1 MKKKFK
7 ITASYVTYVVA
18 EIEAKDRD
26 EAFEIALEMDGGEFE
41 QENDWCNDNWRI
53 DDIEEIKE

>member
-26 EAFEIALEMDGGEFE
+26 EAFKIALEMDGGEFHSL
-41 QENDWCNDNWRI
+41 DHACNDDWGI
-53 DDIEEIKE
+53 DNVEEIKE